1 VSSAKGC
8 EDDGLLNNGFS
19 RVQFYDFK
27 RLIIASAPGFQ
38 LAELSAYTKLP
49 LNYEAAKTFS
59 AFNCRPNPVLGMH
72 KLKNLKAVDTRKMF
86 HIKVRCCEI
95 LNSRKVTF
103 VGSVL
108 IFLPVSSAFCFFPF
122 RFITHM
128 A

>member
-72 KLKNLKAVDTRKMF
+72 KLKNLKAVDTRNVPHQSEM
-86 HIKVRCCEI
+86 
-95 LNSRKVTF
+95 L
-103 VGSVL
+103 
-108 IFLPVSSAFCFFPF
+108 
-122 RFITHM
+122 
-128 A
+128 